1 MPYERLE
8 TLQVIGVRYRNSTLA
23 ENDERSLD
31 AYINKGV
38 YADAGVP
45 FEVIEPQMPP
55 VPQSN
60 VETENIG
67 VLGGEIANAVADARS
82 KGAAILMTGG
92 NCTHITGIFGGLQ
105 DAHGPSVRV
114 GLIWFDAHGD
124 FNTPGTSLSGM
135 LGGMPVAVCAGL
147 AFPTWRERSHIVAP
161 VPTDRILMVDVRNL
175 DEPEAAL
182 VDATDIVIA
191 APAVGFAGVELAT
204 AVDQLAA
211 RCDLLYLHIDSDIL
225 DERYTPN
232 HSTKEPDGPDMDQ
245 VKAAIDTVMATG
257 KVAVAAVVSVY
268 GEGEGSEIMVESG
281 IELIRG
287 CLTSWQT
294 HGGAWSGESSG
305 ESSEAWS
312 ISDEL

>member
-1 MPYERLE
+1 MPHESLKN
-8 TLQVIGVRYRNSTLA
+8 LQVIGVRYRYNRPA
-23 ENDERSLD
+23 VNDERSLD
-31 AYINKGV
+31 AYVNAGI
-38 YADAGVP
+38 YASAGVP
-45 FEVIEPQMPP
+45 VDVIEPRMPD
-55 VPQSN
+55 VP
-60 VETENIG
+60 ETDDETDRIG
-67 VLGGEIANAVADARS
+67 SLGGEIANAVSAARRDER
-82 KGAAILMTGG
+82 AILMTGG
-92 NCTHITGIFGGLQ
+92 DCSHITGIFGGLQ

-114 GLIWFDAHGD
+114 GLVWFDAHGD

-175 DEPEAAL
+175 DEPEAQL
-182 VDATDIVIA
+182 INSTDIVIA
-191 APAVGFAGVELAT
+191 APAAGFPGEELSA
-204 AVDQLAA
+204 AVTDLAA

-232 HSTKEPDGPDMDQ
+232 HGTKEPNGPDMAQ
-245 VKAAIDTVMATG
+245 VKAAIDRVMATG

-287 CLTSWQT
+287 CLSSWKN
-294 HGGAWSGESSG
+294 HGGAW
-305 ESSEAWS
+305 AV
-312 ISDEL
+312 